1 MVRNANVWEASVI
14 LLEHEAK
21 GMLRDGGLPVPD
33 SFLVNEPDVEPAL
46 PFPLVVKAQIP
57 KGGRGKAGGIRVVAD
72 RAEYDA
78 AVQDLLGSELLD
90 CHVGALLVESEQRYE
105 RELYLSVLLDRS
117 AGALVLLA
125 RRQGGVEVEQAG
137 EDDTLRLALDG
148 TPDDSHIGQLID
160 YYGLDAKC
168 HEALSGVVTGLYAL
182 LREQDALLVEVNPLM
197 VQPDGRLVCA
207 DAKVELD
214 DAAAFRHPDWNFSQA
229 GDSSQ
234 FVVLDTT
241 GQVASMANGAGLAM
255 ATVDAIEAAGA
266 KAANFFDVGG
276 GTDVAGMVE
285 ALGKIAAIGNVRAIV
300 VNIFGGITRCDQVA
314 EAIIAARGSVDDL
327 PPLFVRLTGT
337 NEAEGL
343 RLLSEAGITPLATLA
358 DCVQAAVAEVKGEY
372 DA

>member
-1 MVRNANVWEASVI
+1 MI

-21 GMLRDGGLPVPD
+21 GLLRSAGLPVPD
-33 SFLVNEPDVEPAL
+33 SFLVGSADVVPAL

-57 KGGRGKAGGIRVVAD
+57 KGGRGKAGGIRVVDD
-72 RAEYDA
+72 RAAYDQ
-78 AVQDLLGSELLD
+78 AVADLLGSELLG
-90 CHVGALLVESEQRYE
+90 CHVGELLIEAKQQSE
-105 RELYLSVLLDRS
+105 RELYLSVLLDRT

-125 RRQGGVEVEQAG
+125 RRQGGVEVEQADDG
-137 EDDTLRLALDG
+137 DVLRIPLEDSDMLTDTQLGRLL
-148 TPDDSHIGQLID
+148 D
-160 YYGLDAKC
+160 YYGLDAGYAD
-168 HEALSGVVTGLYAL
+168 ELGAVVEGLYAL
-182 LREQDALLVEVNPLM
+182 LRDQDALLVEVNPLM
-197 VQPDGRLVCA
+197 VQPGGRLVCA

-214 DAAAFRHPDWNFSQA
+214 DAAAFRHPDWKFSQA
-229 GDSSQ
+229 GGSSQ
-234 FVVLDTT
+234 FVVLDAT

-285 ALGKIAAIGNVRAIV
+285 ALGRIAAIGDVRAIV

-343 RLLSEAGITPLATLA
+343 RLLSEADITPLGTLA
-358 DCVQAAVAEVKGEY
+358 DCVQAAVAEVKGEH